1 MNIHGLPMVSALVI
15 GFVFLLAGC
24 NQKYTV
30 DLTNSTRSTLV
41 ATLELESLGSGQKV
55 LTKSVLGPGEY
66 RTMGPVEAPFTER
79 VRITVMPA
87 AGAGGFSE
95 RRRLDPGKS
104 FVDVAADDYGG
115 ASLTI
120 TVRRDP

>member
-1 MNIHGLPMVSALVI
+1 MKMRSLPIASALLV
-15 GFVFLLAGC
+15 GFALLLSGC
-24 NQKYTV
+24 SQKYTV

-87 AGAGGFSE
+87 SGAGGFSE
-95 RRRLDPGKS
+95 RRRLDAGKS
-104 FVDVAADDYGG
+104 FVEVAADDCGG
-115 ASLTI
+115 ATLTLS
-120 TVRRDP
+120 VRRDP